1 MQRRHD
7 QMSPELKKDLNEL
20 LRHSMKVSQATRCEN
35 LWKSDP
41 AKKKVLNQGKIY
53 ATVDEYYG

>member
-20 LRHSMKVSQATRCEN
+20 LRHSMKVSQVTRCEN
-35 LWKSDP
+35 L
-41 AKKKVLNQGKIY
+41 
-53 ATVDEYYG
+53 

>member
-35 LWKSDP
+35 L
-41 AKKKVLNQGKIY
+41 
-53 ATVDEYYG
+53 